1 MKQLFNTNREYNLWV
16 QGLKQKIRSAQIKAA
31 LSVNTEMLN
40 FYWEL
45 GADIVE
51 KQKTAKWGDGFLA
64 RLSDDL
70 MDEFKDIKGFS
81 KRNLELIRKWHLFWI
96 EKESIAKQLATQI
109 PWWHNVVI
117 ITKIKN
123 ADEAIFYVQNTIKHN
138 WSRSVLTHQIEG
150 KLFEREGNAITK
162 FQSTMLKPLLS

>member
-1 MKQLFNTNREYNLWV
+1 VNLEIMENGVCVVKQLFSADREYNLWV
-16 QGLKQKIRSAQIKAA
+16 QGLKQKIRSVQIKAA
-31 LSVNTEMLN
+31 LSVNAEMLN

-51 KQKTAKWGDGFLA
+51 KQKNSKWGDGFLA
-64 RLSDDL
+64 KLSDDL
-70 MDEFKDIKGFS
+70 IDEFKDIKGFS

-123 ADEAIFYVQNTIKHN
+123 TDEAIF
-138 WSRSVLTHQIEG
+138 
-150 KLFEREGNAITK
+150 
-162 FQSTMLKPLLS
+162 